1 MSCPEENDATPICF
15 TRCRRNETR
24 PELMAQL
31 NKQEKKV
38 LEGSIATTTAAAA
51 ATALKRSPVF
61 ILMQQTGS
69 RA

>member
-31 NKQEKKV
+31 NKKEKKV
-38 LEGSIATTTAAAA
+38 LEGSIATTTAAA

-69 RA
+69 RV